1 MAGNKRKRKKW
12 KQLFTYNFLWPFWFN
27 FINPYILIL
36 KRISD
41 FKRNFQNCTLYTWAV
56 KTHLQEVWRDLEIF
70 SLLLLIHAWF
80 PLKAVHFIIL
90 AKPTTFFS
98 SEARTTMLQMLIR
111 ENGALRS
118 FRLPLGQPRISWFF
132 GIWTVL
138 FTLCISFSLKLT
150 VCWLC
155 SHPLYYTGFEWRPSA
170 VTPSC
175 CLPSPYYHHCH
186 ANRHNNDWNHYPR
199 NDRCRVYFC
208 RGKKTGE
215 SPYSVAVS

>member
-98 SEARTTMLQMLIR
+98 SEARTTMLQRLIR
-111 ENGALRS
+111 EQVS
-118 FRLPLGQPRISWFF
+118 PV
-132 GIWTVL
+132 T
-138 FTLCISFSLKLT
+138 FTAFTTLLHARWVISFL
-150 VCWLC
+150 WLETNENEK
-155 SHPLYYTGFEWRPSA
+155 SGNNF
-170 VTPSC
+170 
-175 CLPSPYYHHCH
+175 LPTISY
-186 ANRHNNDWNHYPR
+186 
-199 NDRCRVYFC
+199 DRFD
-208 RGKKTGE
+208 
-215 SPYSVAVS
+215 SILLIHIFWF